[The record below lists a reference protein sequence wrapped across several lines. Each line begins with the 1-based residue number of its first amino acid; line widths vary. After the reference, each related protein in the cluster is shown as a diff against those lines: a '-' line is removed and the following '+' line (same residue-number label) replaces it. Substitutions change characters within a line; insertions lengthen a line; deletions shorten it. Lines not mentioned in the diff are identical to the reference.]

1 MDIIKLYGAGIE
13 MFVPDEVMGHD
24 FYKVANEII
33 NHPTVQLELTI
44 DGDDICK
51 PCKKYQNVCIDE
63 LTQIP
68 GISSK
73 DVYNKLLDTR
83 IIELYQLQNDTIT
96 AFELCE
102 RFYQTHENIWQIWQE
117 EKQEVTIKRHD
128 LFVLGAEK
136 YLEKHIKYIKMTE

>member
-1 MDIIKLYGAGIE
+1 
-13 MFVPDEVMGHD
+13 MFVPDEIMGHD

-33 NHPTVQLELTI
+33 NHPHVQLELTI

-51 PCKKYQNVCIDE
+51 PCKKYQNICIDE

-68 GISSK
+68 GINNK

-117 EKQEVTIKRHD
+117 DDRMSGSYTEL
-128 LFVLGAEK
+128 LFEPL
-136 YLEKHIKYIKMTE
+136 YLHQIVKAYKKSPHS

>member
-1 MDIIKLYGAGIE
+1 MKEIAENDIIIVKIKERESWYGKIWIKLHHFMDIIKLYGAGIE
-13 MFVPDEVMGHD
+13 VFVPDETMGHD
-24 FYKVANEII
+24 FNKVANEIV
-33 NHPTVQLELTI
+33 NHPHVQLELTI

-83 IIELYQLQNDTIT
+83 IIELYQLQKDTIT

-102 RFYQTHENIWQIWQE
+102 RFYQTHGNIWQI
-117 EKQEVTIKRHD
+117 
-128 LFVLGAEK
+128 
-136 YLEKHIKYIKMTE
+136 